1 MRFRWWNSFNL
12 LGVILIGVALIGAL
26 QGRNMMFDPG
36 RESRGTEWIIYL
48 VAGALM
54 LVNGF
59 LPPAHVE
66 DEDDDKAAKEKAG
79 ASRAPGT
86 TTISGGVTTSDT
98 GTSTK

>member
-12 LGVILIGVALIGAL
+12 LGVILIAVALIGAL

-54 LVNGF
+54 LINGF
-59 LPPAHVE
+59 LPPAHAGE
-66 DEDDDKAAKEKAG
+66 DQDDKTTANKNAARPAG
-79 ASRAPGT
+79 N
-86 TTISGGVTTSDT
+86 TTISGGATSDVR
-98 GTSTK
+98 GNSTK